1 MWVADDSQRPPTLL
15 AQPSYLASQV
25 AKYGR
30 RHLEAVLAEHGMAL
44 IHNAVLTSL
53 DDFGP
58 RSQQQLA
65 DSLDFNKGHLVGR
78 IDELED
84 RGLVTRT
91 QDPTDRRRNTIA
103 LTPAG
108 RALVERLRI
117 VALDSHRG
125 FLDALTPAEQQTLI
139 SLLRRVLGASDAAR
153 LTHADARPP
162 RPEETHSG

>member
-1 MWVADDSQRPPTLL
+1 VTDDSPRPPTLL

-30 RHLEAVLAEHGMAL
+30 RHLENVLAEHGLAL
-44 IHNAVLTSL
+44 IHNAVLTAL

-65 DSLDFNKGHLVGR
+65 DALDFNKGHLVSR

-84 RGLVTRT
+84 RGLITRT
-91 QDPTDRRRNTIA
+91 QDPADRRRNKIA

-108 RALVERLRI
+108 RALLKRLRI
-117 VALDSHRG
+117 VALDSQRG
-125 FLDALTPAEQQTLI
+125 FLGALTPAEQETLVE
-139 SLLRRVLGASDAAR
+139 LLRRVLVANDAAR
-153 LTHADARPP
+153 LARSDQT
-162 RPEETHSG
+162 R